1 MNIPDKEKFI
11 YEGRCGFTASNSTL
25 KNGTTLT
32 IEAPVKIVNSRIVGN
47 TYIGA
52 FTNIRDNCLL
62 RSVTSIGR
70 FTSVAGGVVMWNA
83 NHASQII
90 TTHVIVEN
98 ADSEWLSDWT
108 KIPNSI
114 DWIRRNKE
122 VISGMKNSGK
132 KRTIIVGNDCW
143 IGNGV
148 KILQGVTIGDGAI
161 IGAGAIV
168 TRDVPPYAVAVGN
181 PAKVVKYRFSD
192 NIIAKLMAL
201 KWWNYGP
208 DILLDSNLED
218 IEETIDL
225 ITSRIKKGFPLYKS
239 DFWKINRK
247 GEILCNH
254 I

>member
-1 MNIPDKEKFI
+1 MNIPGSEKFI
-11 YEGRCGFTASNSTL
+11 HEGRCGLTALDSTL

-52 FTNIRDNCLL
+52 FTNIRNNCLL

-70 FTSVAGGVVMWNA
+70 FTSVAEGVVMWNA

-98 ADSEWLSDWT
+98 ADSDWLLDWT
-108 KIPNSI
+108 KIPESVQ
-114 DWIRRNKE
+114 WVKHNKK
-122 VISGMKNSGK
+122 VISGIKKSGK
-132 KRTIIVGNDCW
+132 KRTIIIGNDCW
-143 IGNGV
+143 IGNGA

-168 TRDVPPYAVAVGN
+168 TKDIPPYAVAVGN
-181 PAKVVKYRFSD
+181 PAKVVKYRFPEE
-192 NIIAKLMAL
+192 IIARLMAL

-208 DILLDSNLED
+208 DILIDTNLEN
-218 IEETIDL
+218 IEETIGM
-225 ITSRIKKGFPLYKS
+225 IKNRIDNGYPEYKS
-239 DFWKINRK
+239 DLWKIDQN
-247 GEILCNH
+247 GEILCNPV
-254 I
+254 